1 VKSFLLRLC
10 RDKNGLATVEH
21 SFILGM
27 LVVLVMFFWMD
38 LFGRSH
44 HLAYSAIALPAKAS
58 IATKDCNPPT
68 KPLNSALRALV
79 RQPVNADIGGKID
92 RIAALLCKQSEL
104 DRKRLALVSEQ
115 QGLNAELR
123 AGLAALKE
131 SLKDKGN
138 WYKGTNEVGKQFGK
152 HGRTVRRWAEEPP
165 RAVSHKS
172 GKNEQAP
179 GGHSGRIKC
188 FTLGES
194 SLDSVTV
201 DVRENAE
208 ARHGRPIRWV

>member
-1 VKSFLLRLC
+1 M
-10 RDKNGLATVEH
+10 LA
-21 SFILGM
+21 
-27 LVVLVMFFWMD
+27 VLVMC
-38 LFGRSH
+38 FGVDSFSRNH
-44 HLAYSAIALPAKAS
+44 NLAYSAIGSPAKVL
-58 IATKDCNPPT
+58 IATKDCNPPAKT
-68 KPLNSALRALV
+68 LNSALRALV
-79 RQPVNADIGGKID
+79 RQPANADIGGKID
-92 RIAALLCKQSEL
+92 RIAALVFRQSEL
-104 DRKRLALVSEQ
+104 DRKRVALEDEQ
-115 QGLNAELR
+115 RGLYAELR